1 MKILNTLIAD
11 IAYNNA
17 NTGLN
22 AQTLQEAIDALYQL
36 FTAEVIVPDVDIDGG
51 TPQTL
56 DIQFTSNVDGG
67 SPSIEPTTNIDGGT
81 PSLI

>member
-36 FTAEVIVPDVDIDGG
+36 VLSSITIDGG

-56 DIQFTSNVDGG
+56 ETEFIVMMDGG
-67 SPSIEPTTNIDGGT
+67 SPTTQATQTIDGG
-81 PSLI
+81 SV